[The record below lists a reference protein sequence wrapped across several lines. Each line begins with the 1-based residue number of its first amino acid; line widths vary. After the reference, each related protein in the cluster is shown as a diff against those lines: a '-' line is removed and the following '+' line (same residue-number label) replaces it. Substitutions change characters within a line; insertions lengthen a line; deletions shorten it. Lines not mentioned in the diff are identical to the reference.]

1 MVITTY
7 DNSVGINFSKIS
19 NGEYHSHKIYRN
31 WLGRIIL
38 KITFLETRLQ
48 SSSVLK
54 SYKFKFDTYDDAT
67 LVINNFIKTIK

>member
-38 KITFLETRLQ
+38 KINFLEKR
-48 SSSVLK
+48 VV
-54 SYKFKFDTYDDAT
+54 SYKFRFDTYDDAT